1 MLVSFVKYLS
11 SLLNKNFTFTFLL
24 LSLFMRTCALI
35 EDTYNENRP
44 YEFSFNIVDFQHRY
58 EKKDIDG
65 IITGEYGFITADGVY
80 HETGYATDKNGDFII
95 TKMRNRKIT
104 SLKDARE
111 IFKDKPEAAK
121 KLFEVVTKACS
132 GCKIPTNKSTEVN
145 HNEILPKDAEPLIEN
160 KIIKPI
166 LKEMMKVLTE
176 NRKKTEKVLSNN
188 SMKENNRT
196 SLTKK
201 NETFQYIN
209 RIPIDKKEDER
220 MERVVKE
227 MMINSI
233 KRIISNDTKKNEI
246 ILKNSSLEKMANDLY
261 YRFNY
266 SISSHGHQ
274 ETGYRNG
281 DKNGNYR
288 SWSESGVDTRVKYVS
303 NKFGH
308 QPNITFHPQLNE
320 TKKKDQSLKGYSFL
334 WIIMRDSTILLS
346 IIGLIVLSIAYVS
359 AETQD
364 EGEGSTLE
372 CIFQDNI
379 GNCLRKRLARDIDRI
394 EIEVSGKK
402 SEPPMSEVI
411 EQTGN
416 FIAEFVSD
424 VQEELQEDEE
434 EIAEREAGVD
444 GRALE
449 EARRKKYGKKK
460 KKHMQKL
467 MALAMMF
474 KAKLALLLQIIS
486 THLQIKLF
494 VIAVV
499 SFIMN
504 ATKFWIDLKK
514 NHQPSKVIYYEH
526 AQHQHHYDHEDDHH
540 GGYWGRSS
548 NDSPQDIVYSSYVP
562 QE

>member
-1 MLVSFVKYLS
+1 
-11 SLLNKNFTFTFLL
+11 
-24 LSLFMRTCALI
+24 
-35 EDTYNENRP
+35 
-44 YEFSFNIVDFQHRY
+44 
-58 EKKDIDG
+58 
-65 IITGEYGFITADGVY
+65 
-80 HETGYATDKNGDFII
+80 
-95 TKMRNRKIT
+95 
-104 SLKDARE
+104 
-111 IFKDKPEAAK
+111 
-121 KLFEVVTKACS
+121 
-132 GCKIPTNKSTEVN
+132 
-145 HNEILPKDAEPLIEN
+145 
-160 KIIKPI
+160 
-166 LKEMMKVLTE
+166 
-176 NRKKTEKVLSNN
+176 
-188 SMKENNRT
+188 
-196 SLTKK
+196 
-201 NETFQYIN
+201 
-209 RIPIDKKEDER
+209 
-220 MERVVKE
+220 
-227 MMINSI
+227 
-233 KRIISNDTKKNEI
+233 
-246 ILKNSSLEKMANDLY
+246 
-261 YRFNY
+261 
-266 SISSHGHQ
+266 
-274 ETGYRNG
+274 
-281 DKNGNYR
+281 
-288 SWSESGVDTRVKYVS
+288 
-303 NKFGH
+303 
-308 QPNITFHPQLNE
+308 
-320 TKKKDQSLKGYSFL
+320 
-334 WIIMRDSTILLS
+334 MRDSTILLS

-444 GRALE
+444 GQ
-449 EARRKKYGKKK
+449 ARRKKYGKKK